1 MTFNRL
7 REYQQKLF
15 FVGLVILALT
25 IMLVANLGVVQV
37 PWEQSLKII
46 LNRLP
51 VVKQLISMGDID
63 QTAQIIILNLRL
75 PRVLLAALVGAGLAV
90 TGAVFQGIFK
100 NPLAD
105 PYVLGLSSGAALGAA
120 LTMTWGTTNLS
131 SGWGLVTVNAFIG
144 AIGTGWLVYSIARI
158 GHRISGVTLLLTG
171 TAVNILLTA
180 LISLIMTFK
189 REQIERIVMWTM
201 GSVATADW
209 NEVRML
215 LLIVLSGA
223 GIIYFF
229 AKDLNMMLLG
239 DESAK
244 SMGVEVEKVKK
255 YLLLVGTLIVAMVV
269 SVSGVIGF
277 VGLIVPHIIRLL
289 FGPDHRGVIPFSA
302 LGGALL
308 MVVCD
313 AIARTIAAPNEI
325 PIGIITSICGVPF
338 FLILIHQN
346 KKKVF

>member
-1 MTFNRL
+1 MIFNRL
-7 REYQQKLF
+7 REYQPKLF
-15 FVGLVILALT
+15 LGCLIILALT
-25 IMLVANLGVVQV
+25 IMLVANLGVIRV

-46 LNRLP
+46 LTRLP
-51 VVKQLISMGDID
+51 VVKQLIPEENID
-63 QTAQIIILNLRL
+63 QTARIIILDLRL
-75 PRVLLAALVGAGLAV
+75 PRVLLAALVGGGLAV

-105 PYVLGLSSGAALGAA
+105 PYVLGISSGAALGAA
-120 LTMTWGTTNLS
+120 LTMTWGATNLS
-131 SGWGLVTVNAFIG
+131 WGWGLVTVNAFIG

-158 GHRISGVTLLLTG
+158 GHRISTITLLLTG

-180 LISLIMTFK
+180 LISLVMTFK

-223 GIIYFF
+223 GLVYFF

-239 DESAK
+239 DETAMSL
-244 SMGVEVEKVKK
+244 GVEVEKVKK

-308 MVVCD
+308 LVVCD